1 MVFSYIKRL
10 NEDSSYDL
18 FDINMDKVKGEGGG

>member
-18 FDINMDKVKGEGGG
+18 FDINMGKVKGEGGG